1 MLDLK
6 LGGKTAIV
14 TGGSAGIGF
23 ACASALYAEGVNVV
37 ITARDVERLE
47 KAGEAIRSQG
57 GEGNQAQVIVVQ
69 GDMSQGADIKRVVD
83 VALQR
88 LGKIDILV
96 NNAGSAP
103 AGSFLQLPEEAFL
116 DAWKLK
122 LLGYMRMIR
131 AVAPGMIER
140 RDGRIVNIIGGA
152 GRTPAPTMLPAGT
165 TNAALLNLTRG
176 LSKDLAAH
184 NIRINSISPGNTA
197 TARAERL
204 AEQQAAARGIS
215 VEEVKAERLRTM
227 PLGKMV
233 QPEEIAAM
241 SLFLVSDLAASI
253 TGAEILIDAGAAPS
267 V

>member
-37 ITARDVERLE
+37 ITARNVERLE
-47 KAGEAIRSQG
+47 QAGEAIRSRHG
-57 GEGNQAQVIVVQ
+57 GENQRVIVVQ
-69 GDMSQGADIKRVVD
+69 GDMSQGADIERVVD
-83 VALQR
+83 VAVQQ
-88 LGKIDILV
+88 LGKVDILV

-140 RDGRIVNIIGGA
+140 RGGRIVNIVGGA

-165 TNAALLNLTRG
+165 TNAALLNLARG
-176 LSKDLAAH
+176 LSKELAAH
-184 NIRINSISPGNTA
+184 NVRINSISPGNTA

-204 AEQQAAARGIS
+204 AEQQAAARGLS
-215 VEEVKAERLRTM
+215 VEEVKAERARAM

-241 SLFLVSDLAASI
+241 TLFLVSDLAASI